1 MDTIN
6 YNIIDNIPKKY
17 INNDNDKN
25 IDTIKINEMIVG
37 YETVQNT
44 SDLDSTNK
52 YNLEVNQEHIPI
64 VIKNNND
71 NNIKKN
77 GYIAMVDDGK
87 SKSIPVQKPIPSSTN
102 NTNTNTNTNK
112 MSTFTSF
119 YVGSLTIV
127 GLFIVY
133 RLIQKTK

>member
-6 YNIIDNIPKKY
+6 YKIIDNIPKKM
-17 INNDNDKN
+17 NNNN
-25 IDTIKINEMIVG
+25 IDTMKINEMIIG
-37 YETVQNT
+37 YETVQDS

-64 VIKNNND
+64 IIKNNNNKKM
-71 NNIKKN
+71 NN
-77 GYIAMVDDGK
+77 YIAMIDNDSDDDTEK
-87 SKSIPVQKPIPSSTN
+87 SNPVEKIIQNSN
-102 NTNTNTNTNK
+102 NINNNK
-112 MSTFTSF
+112 MSTFTTF
-119 YVGSLTIV
+119 YVGSLTVV

>member
-17 INNDNDKN
+17 INKDNN

-87 SKSIPVQKPIPSSTN
+87 SNSIPVQKPIPIST
-102 NTNTNTNTNK
+102 TNTTNTNK

>member
-6 YNIIDNIPKKY
+6 YKIIDNTPKKL
-17 INNDNDKN
+17 NNNN

-87 SKSIPVQKPIPSSTN
+87 SNSIPVQRPIPSTANADVN
-102 NTNTNTNTNK
+102 NNKNK
-112 MSTFTSF
+112 MSTFTTF
-119 YVGSLTIV
+119 YVGSLTVV